1 MRDMKHFFLAMI
13 TLLGLCAWNLP
24 VANARDD
31 TPRAAKTKKST
42 KSSPARKKKVGNLP
56 PVPKALAEAG
66 YFTETEALPR
76 AKVYIFICSA
86 SWCGPCRALM
96 PQIVEEY
103 EKNIKKDKSV
113 SLVLLC
119 HDRTEE
125 DARKYIEH
133 YDTDLPGVMG
143 GAVKLENKPQIP
155 GIPWCF
161 FMTAKGELISSGA
174 GDKVL
179 DWKNEVKKKPAR
191 K

>member
-1 MRDMKHFFLAMI
+1 MRGMKHLFLAI
-13 TLLGLCAWNLP
+13 TLMLGLCTWCLP
-24 VANARDD
+24 VANAKDNTAR
-31 TPRAAKTKKST
+31 TAKTKKT
-42 KSSPARKKKVGNLP
+42 DKPKKKKVGNLL

-66 YFTETEALPR
+66 YFTETEARPR

-96 PQIVEEY
+96 PQIVAEY

-125 DARKYIEH
+125 DAKKYIEH
-133 YDTDLPGVMG
+133 YDTDLPGVMA
-143 GAVKLENKPQIP
+143 GAVQLENKPQIS

-161 FMTAKGELISSGA
+161 FMNAKGELISSGP
-174 GDKVL
+174 GNKVL
-179 DWKNEVKKKPAR
+179 DWKTEVKKKPAKR
-191 K
+191 

>member
-1 MRDMKHFFLAMI
+1 MRGMKHLFLAM
-13 TLLGLCAWNLP
+13 TLMLGLCAWSLP
-24 VANARDD
+24 VAKAADD

-42 KSSPARKKKVGNLP
+42 KDKPAKKKKVGNLP

-66 YFTETEALPR
+66 YFTETEARPR

-103 EKNIKKDKSV
+103 EKNMKKDKSV

-125 DARKYIEH
+125 DAKKYIEH
-133 YDTDLPGVMG
+133 YDTDLPGVMAS
-143 GAVKLENKPQIP
+143 AVNLPNKPQIS

-161 FMTAKGELISSGA
+161 YMNAKGELISSGA
-174 GDKVL
+174 GNKVL
-179 DWKNEVKKKPAR
+179 DWKTEMKKKPI
-191 K
+191 KK

>member
-1 MRDMKHFFLAMI
+1 MRDMKHFFLAMM
-13 TLLGLCAWNLP
+13 LMLGLCAWSLP
-24 VANARDD
+24 EASAKD
-31 TPRAAKTKKST
+31 TPAKSAKAGKAKT
-42 KSSPARKKKVGNLP
+42 RKPKKVGNLL

-66 YFTETEALPR
+66 YFTETEARPR

-96 PQIVEEY
+96 PRIVEEY

-119 HDRTEE
+119 HDRAEE
-125 DARKYIEH
+125 DAKKYIEH

-143 GAVKLENKPQIP
+143 GAVQLENKPQIP

-161 FMTAKGELISSGA
+161 FMTAKGELISAGA